1 MNLES
6 ALLIHKKLDEEKS
19 GDLFEDTDIEVEYL
33 YFSLRLKR
41 QQNEYKE
48 ALEYCEMILGKEANV
63 KREQFIIPY
72 TLCEKAEILLEMD
85 KEKNVKEA
93 KSMFSKVMRFKGY
106 DFDKPLLRRV
116 GKNLDDLGKKS

>member
-1 MNLES
+1 
-6 ALLIHKKLDEEKS
+6 
-19 GDLFEDTDIEVEYL
+19 
-33 YFSLRLKR
+33 
-41 QQNEYKE
+41 
-48 ALEYCEMILGKEANV
+48 
-63 KREQFIIPY
+63 
-72 TLCEKAEILLEMD
+72 MD